1 MLNFQE
7 IILENE
13 EVRGRRFRGILNL
26 HVFTC
31 YLLYPESGGSKARL
45 FFFLLLENNRTISI
59 FSFYSSVQDR
69 TIAIVWTR
77 VWKAYRIS
85 HFPFCLVDLHLL
97 QKKCLLLTVVVSLH
111 DFKFDRRSIIIY
123 NEIVKFAIYHQRP
136 LEFSILENLAM
147 YTWHDTPFI
156 AKCHFKIF
164 HRLNL
169 HFRSSFP

>member
-1 MLNFQE
+1 MNKFVDADFEAFLICTFSLAISCTQS
-7 IILENE
+7 LEDQ
-13 EVRGRRFRGILNL
+13 RQG
-26 HVFTC
+26 
-31 YLLYPESGGSKARL
+31 Y
-45 FFFLLLENNRTISI
+45 FFFYCWKIIVSI

-147 YTWHDTPFI
+147 HTWHDTPFI
-156 AKCHFKIF
+156 AKCLFKIF
-164 HRLNL
+164 HWLNL
-169 HFRSSFP
+169 HFHSSFP